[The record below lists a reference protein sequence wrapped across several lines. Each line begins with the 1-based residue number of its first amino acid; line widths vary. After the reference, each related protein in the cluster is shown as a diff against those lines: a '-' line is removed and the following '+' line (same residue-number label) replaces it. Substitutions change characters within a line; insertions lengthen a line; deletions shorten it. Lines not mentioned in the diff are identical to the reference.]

1 MMGKIGKTVFKHFAE
16 FECPRQIFLDLG
28 IGDPDWMSPLR
39 AIDKGEARRAGG
51 MSIVDLGKAYERSV
65 YAVFQRNKN
74 ARARESENIEDGLR
88 PITLTIA
95 QLKTYRDELTGDS
108 APPALF
114 LLEHDWDTSHSFVR
128 FLFDLP
134 IGSSVPIKEP
144 LGPLRPDV
152 VVLRKAAATAAHE
165 ILPDGRIRALP
176 AAEAAGRIAIEI
188 LDIKHTHEQGVGSTH
203 FIEIHYYALALS
215 AYLREQKLEGDFFV
229 SLDGHGI
236 LPRRESFEIAELRY
250 GEPAA
255 LSVPLSWR
263 DTAHIFES
271 ARRQLIAL
279 QRNTPVR
286 VEDVEAR
293 IQRACGH
300 CSYLPDCI
308 TSLKHGT
315 DPKDWDVALLPFLRQ
330 GIAEQLRARGFSS
343 IGEVSEGIRTLQPG
357 MTPTPVDAEIP
368 ALELKARALVAGK
381 ILPASPENT
390 AGERLLSIAL
400 PRYTDAELYFDLETD
415 PTNEAVF
422 ATGLL
427 WSVSVAPTAGH
438 RAAHDVWW
446 RFWRDYLDGARQQ
459 KSAGKRNTPP
469 VDTGALEALLDPQ
482 VVADTRLD
490 EAGRQAFFHDFGQAL
505 LALDA
510 TPGSTLEISDQP
522 RAKRKVE
529 SASEGEEP
537 EPEVVPG
544 VARPFHVQWR
554 FTYVNAGSRVGGGY
568 RDGERVLA
576 ERLVEGVAYVVQL
589 SSAYEAFVAMPVP
602 GVDREGK
609 PTFWFQR
616 PSFAVFHWSREQVDH
631 IEELLERHLTH
642 LLTGPQSAH
651 FLALLDWVAPRSSG
665 VVNALQHLKVFDLR
679 EFVESSLGHPEIINV
694 TWHGI
699 DKRLDATGQRGYS
712 RRYWAPHFNYMD
724 FAAWH
729 EYLGEPDANRQGELF
744 QKLITQVG
752 RKLWALQRI
761 LRATRREVGDGI
773 ARSHLRPVRTDAM
786 ASAVLPSK
794 SHPLAVMWMM
804 FSRLSGAVQILDGQY
819 TRSTYPLQSIA
830 RLAAAEASEVTWD
843 EATKR
848 FSFSVRG
855 LSANVNM
862 KDGDYALLMPETY
875 RDSAAGANCG
885 VILDRMTWDATRG
898 GYRIEAV
905 TDPRIWDGHPCFLAP
920 PAAGERW
927 FLYPSPSDSWSKPLG
942 KLLLRQDLG
951 SSWLGHSR
959 AARWHIGVGHQ
970 IKKPASLTFGA
981 PEVYLFAPTLL
992 PAAPI
997 GSEALLS
1004 TQHPTPDASQAD
1016 AIRMALASTVS
1027 CIQGP
1032 PGTGKSQ
1039 TIAALIDEF
1048 MLRRKGKSAR
1058 VLVTA
1063 FSYPAMRVVLD
1074 KVRESRDASKQSTA
1088 AGSASLVW
1096 MRSEGREPIAD
1107 APGLAHV
1114 TDVVPV
1120 RSGVSFTADI
1130 DGVRLNK
1137 KDPKQ
1142 KRLDILLGD
1151 RFVMFVNA
1159 YSLVK
1164 LGSPSG
1170 AKSFEYDLL
1179 SNGFGF
1185 DLIII
1190 DEASQVPVSQ
1200 LLASLALVRPQPM
1213 TVGFPDG
1220 EIPDAHWPL
1229 KDTAVLSSM
1238 KVTSTIDADAL
1249 TRVVIVGD
1257 DNQLPP
1263 VQPIEPPE
1271 KLRVVLDSAFGYF
1284 VSGHKVPFRQLQRN
1298 YRSKQTIVDYT
1309 RRLGIY
1315 SAGLQAFRADVPY
1328 PALPKPPVSSAEW
1341 LRRVLDDGVDVSTII
1356 HATQHETAV
1365 SPLEAKLAAEMCVA
1379 FFEQMGVC
1387 DEVQERKFW
1396 SEEIGIVSPH
1406 NAQGR
1411 LVTRT
1416 IYESLTRPEARRS
1429 TLGDEE
1435 LMRCLRGTI
1444 YSVEK
1449 FQGSDRTFILGTVA
1463 ISSRDQLASEEAF
1476 IYDLNR
1482 FNVLTSRAKQKMVL
1496 LCSKAFLDYIP
1507 KDREVF
1513 KNAARVRDFAY
1524 GFCDRNERF
1533 PVTDPAGRDTE
1544 INWRYRL

>member
-1 MMGKIGKTVFKHFAE
+1 MGKIGKTVFKHFAE
-16 FECPRQIFLDLG
+16 FECPRQLFLDLG
-28 IGDPDWMSPLR
+28 AGDARWMSPLR
-39 AIDKGEARRAGG
+39 TIDQGEARRAGG
-51 MSIVDLGKAYERSV
+51 MSLVDLGKAYERSV
-65 YAVFQRNKN
+65 YAVLQRNRQ
-74 ARARESENIEDGLR
+74 ARARESENLEDGLR
-88 PITLTIA
+88 PIALTAA
-95 QLKTYRDELTGDS
+95 QLRAYGDELRGP
-108 APPALF
+108 AALPALY
-114 LLEHDWDTSHSFVR
+114 LLEHEWETPAGFVR

-134 IGSSVPIKEP
+134 GGAALPIKEP
-144 LGPLRPDV
+144 PGLLRPDV
-152 VVLRKAAATAAHE
+152 VVLRRAGAIAAHE
-165 ILPDGRIRALP
+165 ILPDGHVRALP
-176 AAEAAGRIAIEI
+176 ADEAAGRVAIELI
-188 LDIKHTHEQGVGSTH
+188 DIKHTHEQGVGSTH
-203 FIEIHYYALALS
+203 FIELHYYALALS
-215 AYLREQKLEGDFFV
+215 AFLREHKLEGDFFV

-236 LPRRESFEIAELRY
+236 LPRRESFEIAELRF
-250 GEPAA
+250 GEPAT

-263 DTAHIFES
+263 DTAHVFES

-279 QRNTPVR
+279 QRSTPVR

-300 CSYLPDCI
+300 CSYLPDCT
-308 TSLKHGT
+308 TSLKHGAS
-315 DPKDWDVALLPFLRQ
+315 PKDWDVALLPFLRQ
-330 GIAEQLRARGFSS
+330 GIAEQLRDRGFSS
-343 IGEVSEGIRTLQPG
+343 IGEVSEGIRSLQPG

-368 ALELKARALVAGK
+368 SLELKARALVAGK

-415 PTNEAVF
+415 PTNEVVF

-427 WSVSVAPTAGH
+427 WSVSVATTAGH

-459 KSAGKRNTPP
+459 RSTGKRSAPP
-469 VDTGALEALLDPQ
+469 VDAEALEALLDPM

-490 EAGRQAFFHDFGQAL
+490 ETQRRAFFQDFGRAL

-510 TPGSTLEISDQP
+510 TPGATLEISDQP
-522 RAKRKVE
+522 YKNRKAE
-529 SASEGEEP
+529 GAAEGEEP

-544 VARPFHVQWR
+544 VARPFRVQWR
-554 FTYVNAGSRVGGGY
+554 FTYVNGGSRVGGGY

-589 SSAYEAFVAMPVP
+589 SSAYETFVAMPVP
-602 GVDREGK
+602 GVDRKGQ

-616 PSFAVFHWSREQVDH
+616 PSFAVFHWSREQVNH

-651 FLALLDWVAPRSSG
+651 FLALLDWVAPRDSG
-665 VVNALQHLKVFDLR
+665 VASALQHLKVFDLR

-699 DKRLDATGQRGYS
+699 DQRLDATGQREYS

-744 QKLITQVG
+744 QRLIHQVG
-752 RKLWALQRI
+752 RKLWALRRI
-761 LRATRREVGDGI
+761 LGATRREVGDGI
-773 ARSHLRPVRTDAM
+773 ARSHQRPVRTDAM
-786 ASAVLPSK
+786 ATAVLPRE

-819 TRSTYPLQSIA
+819 TRGTFPMQSIA

-862 KDGDYALLMPETY
+862 KEGDYALLMPETD

-885 VILDRMTWDATRG
+885 VILDRMTWDAARG

-905 TDPRIWDGHPCFLAP
+905 TDPRVWDGHPCFLAP
-920 PAAGERW
+920 PPAEARW
-927 FLYPSPSDSWSKPLG
+927 FLYPSPSDSWTKPLG
-942 KLLLRQDLG
+942 TLLTRRKLG
-951 SSWLGHSR
+951 SSWLGHSL

-970 IKKPASLTFGA
+970 LKRPDSLTFAA

-992 PAAPI
+992 PAAAV
-997 GSEALLS
+997 GAAALLT
-1004 TQHPTPDASQAD
+1004 TQHPPPDPSQAD
-1016 AIRMALASTVS
+1016 AIRTSLASTVS

-1048 MLRRKGKSAR
+1048 MLRRKGKPAR

-1074 KVRESRDASKQSTA
+1074 KVRESRDASKQPTA
-1088 AGSASLVW
+1088 AARASLVW
-1096 MRSEGREPIAD
+1096 MRSAGRDPIAD
-1107 APGLAHV
+1107 VPGLAHV

-1120 RSGVSFTADI
+1120 RSGTSFTADI

-1142 KRLDILLGD
+1142 KRLDVLLGN

-1164 LGSPSG
+1164 LGSLSDT
-1170 AKSFEYDLL
+1170 KSFDYDLL

-1185 DLIII
+1185 DLIIV

-1200 LLASLALVRPQPM
+1200 LLASLALVNPQPM
-1213 TVGFPDG
+1213 TVGFSGGP
-1220 EIPDAHWPL
+1220 IPDAAWPL

-1238 KVTSTIDADAL
+1238 KVTSTVDPDAL

-1315 SAGLQAFRADVPY
+1315 SAGLQAFRAEVPY

-1341 LRRVLDDGVDVSTII
+1341 LRRVLDDGVDVSTLI
-1356 HATQHETAV
+1356 HTTQHETAV
-1365 SPLEAKLAAEMCVA
+1365 SPLEAKLTSELCVA
-1379 FFEQMGVC
+1379 FFEQMGVR
-1387 DEVQERKFW
+1387 DEAQERKFW

-1416 IYESLTRPEARRS
+1416 IYESLTRPSARRT

-1463 ISSRDQLASEEAF
+1463 ISSRDQLAAEEAF

-1496 LCSKAFLDYIP
+1496 LCSRAFLDYIP

-1513 KNAARVRDFAY
+1513 KHAARVRDFAY
-1524 GFCDRNERF
+1524 GFCDRDERF
-1533 PVTDPAGRDTE
+1533 QVTDPAGKGTE
-1544 INWRYRL
+1544 LTWRYRL